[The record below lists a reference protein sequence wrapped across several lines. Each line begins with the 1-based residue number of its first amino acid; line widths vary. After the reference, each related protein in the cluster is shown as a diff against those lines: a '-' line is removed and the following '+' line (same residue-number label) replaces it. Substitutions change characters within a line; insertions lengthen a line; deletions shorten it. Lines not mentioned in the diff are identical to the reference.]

1 MKTIVLDEPGRLSW
15 TETQPTGPLRPDEAL
30 VRVRRIG
37 ICGTDLHAFKGE
49 QPFFTYPRVLGHE
62 LGVEILSVGENAE
75 GLRVGDRCAVEPYLH
90 CGRCIACRR
99 GKTNCCE
106 RIQVLGV
113 HADGGM
119 RELITVPTGKLHKS
133 ESLSLV
139 QLALVEPLC
148 IGAHAVA
155 RAEIEAGEFA
165 LVVGAGP
172 IGLSVIQFAQL
183 AGARVIAMDVNS
195 ERLSFAGER
204 FTIEAPIEAGEG
216 AIEQIKEITG
226 GDLPT
231 VVFDATGNL
240 RSMNAAFNLPAN
252 GGRLVFVGLC
262 QGEVTFCDQDAHRRE
277 LTMLCSRNAT
287 QADFKRVIGLLE
299 AGAVD
304 VNPWITHRVQF
315 GVEVIE
321 QFPLWLDP
329 QSRFIKAVIEV

>member
-1 MKTIVLDEPGRLSW
+1 MKTIVLNEPGQFLL
-15 TETQPTGPLRPDEAL
+15 TETGPACPLRTGEAL

-49 QPFFTYPRVLGHE
+49 QPFFAYPRVLGHE
-62 LGVEILSVGENAE
+62 LGVEVVTVVENAT
-75 GLRVGDRCAVEPYLH
+75 GLTAGDRCAVEPYLH
-90 CGRCIACRR
+90 CAQCIACRQ

-106 RIQVLGV
+106 RMQVMGV
-113 HADGGM
+113 HTDGGM
-119 RELITVPTGKLHKS
+119 RELITVPTGKLHRS
-133 ESLSLV
+133 ESLSLD

-183 AGARVIAMDVNS
+183 AGARVIAIDIDK
-195 ERLSFAGER
+195 ERLSFAREH
-204 FTIEAPIEAGEG
+204 FTTELTIESGAG
-216 AIEQIKEITG
+216 AIEQIKGITG

-262 QGEVTFCDQDAHRRE
+262 QGEVAFCDQDAHRRE

-287 QADFKRVIGLLE
+287 GADFQRVIGLLE

-304 VNPWITHRVQF
+304 INPWITHRVLF
-315 GVEVIE
+315 GPEVISE
-321 QFPLWLDP
+321 FPLWLDP
-329 QSRFIKAVIEV
+329 GSRFIKAVIEV